1 MLIDLSLDVSGKM
14 PAHDHLLSLDW
25 WSIFFQSGGFE
36 KHAMFHHQQQAV
48 VNYLNGAS
56 NSNVSVDKT
65 KQHHQV
71 APPGFP
77 QFPPFNM
84 RIRGEPQ
91 VFVSVAYDFEYLAE
105 DGKRVFM
112 KENEILLLINKTNHD
127 WWQVSEYIFYCTVGK
142 SILENE
148 NICKVIFVHKF
159 K

>member
-1 MLIDLSLDVSGKM
+1 M

-48 VNYLNGAS
+48 VNYLNGAG
-56 NSNVSVDKT
+56 NSNTKT
-65 KQHHQV
+65 KQHSST

-127 WWQVSEYIFYCTVGK
+127 WWQVRRLLSGARKAEGRPSEASLK
-142 SILENE
+142 D
-148 NICKVIFVHKF
+148 
-159 K
+159 

>member
-1 MLIDLSLDVSGKM
+1 M

-25 WSIFFQSGGFE
+25 WSIFFQSGGCE

-48 VNYLNGAS
+48 VNYLNGAG
-56 NSNVSVDKT
+56 NSNTKT
-65 KQHHQV
+65 KQHSST

-127 WWQVSEYIFYCTVGK
+127 WWQVRRLLSGARKAEGRPSEASLNFF
-142 SILENE
+142 S
-148 NICKVIFVHKF
+148 
-159 K
+159 